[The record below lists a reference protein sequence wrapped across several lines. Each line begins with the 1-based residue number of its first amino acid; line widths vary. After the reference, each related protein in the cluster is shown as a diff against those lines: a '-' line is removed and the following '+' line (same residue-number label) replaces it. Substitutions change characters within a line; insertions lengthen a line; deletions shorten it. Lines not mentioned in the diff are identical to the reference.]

1 VLPILLHG
9 VILLQTVRDLSL
21 SPDVLLPEK
30 EAFNIS
36 PTNVYGWLIYGLLG
50 FVAYLKLESTLKSW
64 TIRQKDKYI
73 KELHEKLMEAE
84 KTSIT
89 KEEALLYKNIL
100 LSEKDQSTLLNPSN
114 ESTPI

>member
-1 VLPILLHG
+1 MLFILLQG
-9 VILLQTVRDLSL
+9 IILLQTVRDLSL
-21 SPDVLLPEK
+21 SPDVLLPAK
-30 EAFNIS
+30 EVFNIS

-84 KTSIT
+84 KNSIT
-89 KEEALLYKNIL
+89 KEEALLYKNIIS
-100 LSEKDQSTLLNPSN
+100 SENGQPPLLNTTN
-114 ESTPI
+114 ESNPI